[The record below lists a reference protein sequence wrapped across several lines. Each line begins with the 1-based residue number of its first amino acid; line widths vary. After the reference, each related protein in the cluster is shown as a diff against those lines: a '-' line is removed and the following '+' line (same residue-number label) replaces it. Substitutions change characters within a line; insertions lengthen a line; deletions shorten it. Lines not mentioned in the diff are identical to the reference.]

1 MKRGEFMVKVSV
13 IVLANGNE
21 NGLNKCVD
29 SVLKQSYKDF
39 ELIVMCRQQNDEL
52 INKFQDNSQF
62 KIYVD
67 ESKNLSMLR
76 KEAINQAKGEY
87 FTFID
92 PRDFLIDEKTL
103 EKLVILSNEEDSDL
117 IISSYM
123 LLKQGRFLFKN
134 VDTQIISYNRFRAFQ
149 LSENEFRSLNG
160 TLIKRNLFE
169 KINDY
174 NLPVQLLLTSLAE
187 GAQNILYAGLNA
199 YVCVAENNEDR
210 DLELVWGKGSEFHF
224 SNTYSI
230 VEKNRIEQYKP
241 KISSTIEV
249 ALCIDDNVV
258 DYMETLIYSIYK
270 NTSSYVNVNII
281 YKELSD
287 ESLDK
292 LAWIDEKM
300 STINVRPVQISEEL
314 HKSLKKISLGHDKW
328 QLPISSYY
336 RIFLADI
343 LPDVDRIIYLDAD
356 TLLTGDLTELW
367 RTDLEGNFLAA
378 CLDEKAYMKKAV
390 SVLNPRRREYFN
402 SGVLIFDLYLFRK
415 YKIINSFLDFLVDTT
430 DLYALGDQDALNLY
444 FLDAVK
450 LLDSSWNYGVPSYK
464 KYTGVNDVKLLHFY
478 ERTKPLRSP
487 YDDYVSDD
495 KIKEFARLYRKY
507 YHEAAELTEYRN
519 SNSKISIIITAHSAN
534 EDFFKSLGSLSYQL
548 YPNKEIIILDVTED
562 NKLRDKIKPIVN
574 TLSYLVYYNC
584 SGRDVAEVK
593 KFAVSRS
600 TGDHLYFLDSPNYI
614 NTSFVLGELNEIMV
628 KNKADMVTS
637 TMMIYHPGEN
647 NLIGYGTDDKEVDV
661 SSESIEDLQSR
672 YPGNDYNMLTGH
684 IFDKKLFNNLEELNF
699 ADEKQLIAKILAK
712 AEKKMRKNSYYW
724 VEVRN

>member
-1 MKRGEFMVKVSV
+1 MVKVSV

-52 INKFQDNSQF
+52 INKFQDNTQV
-62 KIYVD
+62 KIHID
-67 ESKNLSMLR
+67 GTKNINILR
-76 KEAINQAKGEY
+76 KETIDQAKGEY
-87 FTFID
+87 LIFID
-92 PRDFLIDEKTL
+92 PRDFLIAEKTL
-103 EKLVILSNEEDSDL
+103 EKLVILSNEKDSDL
-117 IISSYM
+117 IINSYM
-123 LLKQGRFLFKN
+123 MLKQGIFLYRN
-134 VDTQIISYNRFRAFQ
+134 VDTEIISYNRFRAFQ
-149 LSENEFRSLNG
+149 LSKNEFRSLDG
-160 TLIKRNLFE
+160 TLIKRDLFE

-174 NLPVQLLLTSLAE
+174 NLPAQLLLTGLAE
-187 GAQNILYAGLNA
+187 GAQNILYTGLNA
-199 YVCVAENNEDR
+199 YVCVEENDEDR
-210 DLELVWGKGSEFHF
+210 NIELVWGKGNEFHF

-241 KISSTIEV
+241 NIPSTIEV

-300 STINVRPVQISEEL
+300 STVNVRPVQISEEL
-314 HKSLKKISLGHDKW
+314 HKSMEKISLGHDKW

-343 LPDVDRIIYLDAD
+343 LPDVSRIIYLDAD

-487 YDDYVSDD
+487 YNYVSDD
-495 KIKEFARLYRKY
+495 RIKEFVRLYRKY

-519 SNSKISIIITAHSAN
+519 SNSKISIIITAHSAD

-647 NLIGYGTDDKEVDV
+647 NFIGYGTDDKEVDV

-699 ADEKQLIAKILAK
+699 ADEKQLMAKILAK

>member
-1 MKRGEFMVKVSV
+1 MVKISV

-21 NGLNKCVD
+21 NGLNKCID
-29 SVLKQSYKDF
+29 SVLKQSYKDY

-52 INKFQDNSQF
+52 INKFQNNSQV
-62 KIYVD
+62 KIHID
-67 ESKNLSMLR
+67 ETKNINILR
-76 KEAINQAKGEY
+76 KEAIEQAKGEY

-92 PRDFLIDEKTL
+92 PRDFLIDESAL
-103 EKLVILSNEEDSDL
+103 EKLINLSSEKKSNL

-123 LLKQGRFLFKN
+123 LLKQGRFLYKN
-134 VDTQIISYNRFRAFQ
+134 VDTEIISYNRFRAFQ
-149 LSENEFRSLNG
+149 LSENEFRSLDG
-160 TLIKRNLFE
+160 ALIKRNLFE

-174 NLPVQLLLTSLAE
+174 NSPSQLLLTSLAE

-199 YVCVAENNEDR
+199 YVYVEENNEDR
-210 DLELVWGKGSEFHF
+210 NEELIWGKGNEFHF

-241 KISSTIEV
+241 NIPSAIEV
-249 ALCIDDNVV
+249 ALCIDDNVM

-281 YKELSD
+281 YKKLSD

-292 LAWIDEKM
+292 LAWIDGKM
-300 STINVRPVQISEEL
+300 STVNVRPVQISEEL
-314 HKSLKKISLGHDKW
+314 HKSMEKISLGHDMW
-328 QLPISSYY
+328 NLPISSYY

-378 CLDEKAYMKKAV
+378 CLDERAYMKKV
-390 SVLNPRRREYFN
+390 FSVLNPRRREYFN
-402 SGVLIFDLYLFRK
+402 SGVLVFDLCLFRK
-415 YKIINSFLDFLVDTT
+415 YKTINDFLDFLVDTA
-430 DLYALGDQDALNLY
+430 DLYELGDQDALNLY

-464 KYTGVNDVKLLHFY
+464 EYGQINNINLLHFY
-478 ERTKPLRSP
+478 GKAKPLRSF
-487 YDDYVSDD
+487 YDYVSDD
-495 KIKEFARLYRKY
+495 KIREFVRLYRKY
-507 YHEAAELTEYRN
+507 YHEAAELTEYKN
-519 SNSKISIIITAHSAN
+519 SNSKISIIITAHSADD
-534 EDFFKSLGSLSYQL
+534 DFFKSLERLSYQM
-548 YPNKEIIILDVTED
+548 YPNKEIIILDATED

-574 TLSYLVYYNC
+574 NLQYIEYYNC
-584 SGRDVAEVK
+584 NGRDVAEVK

-614 NTSFVLGELNEIMV
+614 DKNFILGELNEIMV
-628 KNKADMVTS
+628 KNEADMVTT
-637 TMMIYHPGEN
+637 TMMIYHPSEN
-647 NLIGYGTDDKEVDV
+647 SLTGYGTDDKEIDV

-672 YPGNDYNMLTGH
+672 YLGNDYNMLTGH
-684 IFDKKLFNNLEELNF
+684 LFDKKLFNNLEELNF
-699 ADEKQLIAKILAK
+699 ADEKKLMAEILYRAKKRI
-712 AEKKMRKNSYYW
+712 RKNSYDW
-724 VEVRN
+724 VKVIS

>member
-1 MKRGEFMVKVSV
+1 MKRGKNMVKISV

-21 NGLNKCVD
+21 NGLNKCID
-29 SVLKQSYKDF
+29 SVLKQSYKDY

-52 INKFQDNSQF
+52 INKFQNNSQV
-62 KIYVD
+62 KIHID
-67 ESKNLSMLR
+67 ETKNINILR
-76 KEAINQAKGEY
+76 KEAIEQAKGEY

-92 PRDFLIDEKTL
+92 PRDFLIDESAL
-103 EKLVILSNEEDSDL
+103 EKLINLSSEKKSNL

-123 LLKQGRFLFKN
+123 LLKQGRFLYKN
-134 VDTQIISYNRFRAFQ
+134 VDTEIISYNRFRAFQ
-149 LSENEFRSLNG
+149 LSENEFRSLDG
-160 TLIKRNLFE
+160 ALIKRNLFE

-174 NLPVQLLLTSLAE
+174 NSPSQLLLTSLAE

-199 YVCVAENNEDR
+199 YVYVEENNEDR
-210 DLELVWGKGSEFHF
+210 NEELIWGKGNEFHF

-241 KISSTIEV
+241 NIPSAIEV
-249 ALCIDDNVV
+249 ALCIDDNVM

-281 YKELSD
+281 YKKLSD

-292 LAWIDEKM
+292 LAWIDGKM
-300 STINVRPVQISEEL
+300 STVNVRPVQISEEL
-314 HKSLKKISLGHDKW
+314 HKSMEKISLGHDMW
-328 QLPISSYY
+328 NLPISSYY

-378 CLDEKAYMKKAV
+378 CLDERAYMKKV
-390 SVLNPRRREYFN
+390 FSVLNPRRREYFN
-402 SGVLIFDLYLFRK
+402 SGVLVFDLCLFRK
-415 YKIINSFLDFLVDTT
+415 YKTINDFLDFLVDTA
-430 DLYALGDQDALNLY
+430 DLYELGDQDALNLY

-464 KYTGVNDVKLLHFY
+464 EYGQINNINLLHFY
-478 ERTKPLRSP
+478 GKAKPLRSF
-487 YDDYVSDD
+487 YDYVSDD
-495 KIKEFARLYRKY
+495 KIREFVRLYRKY
-507 YHEAAELTEYRN
+507 YHEAAELTEYKN
-519 SNSKISIIITAHSAN
+519 SNSKISIIITAHSADD
-534 EDFFKSLGSLSYQL
+534 DFFKSLERLSYQM
-548 YPNKEIIILDVTED
+548 YPNKEIIILDATED

-574 TLSYLVYYNC
+574 NLQYIEYYNC
-584 SGRDVAEVK
+584 NGRDVAEVK

-614 NTSFVLGELNEIMV
+614 DKNFILGELNEIMV
-628 KNKADMVTS
+628 KNEADMVTT
-637 TMMIYHPGEN
+637 TMMIYHPSEN
-647 NLIGYGTDDKEVDV
+647 SLTGYGTDDKEIDV

-672 YPGNDYNMLTGH
+672 YLGNDYNMLTGH
-684 IFDKKLFNNLEELNF
+684 LFDKKLFNNLEELNF
-699 ADEKQLIAKILAK
+699 ADEKKLMAEILYRAKKRI
-712 AEKKMRKNSYYW
+712 RKNSYDW
-724 VEVRN
+724 VKVIS

>member
-1 MKRGEFMVKVSV
+1 MKRGKNMVKISV

-29 SVLKQSYKDF
+29 SVLKQSYKDY

-52 INKFQDNSQF
+52 INKFQNNSQV
-62 KIYVD
+62 KIHID
-67 ESKNLSMLR
+67 ETKNINILR
-76 KEAINQAKGEY
+76 KEAIEQAKGEY

-92 PRDFLIDEKTL
+92 PRDFLIDESAL
-103 EKLVILSNEEDSDL
+103 EKLINLSSEKKSNL

-123 LLKQGRFLFKN
+123 LLKQGRFLYKN
-134 VDTQIISYNRFRAFQ
+134 VDTEIISYNRFRAFQ
-149 LSENEFRSLNG
+149 LSENEFRSLDG
-160 TLIKRNLFE
+160 ALIKRNLFE

-174 NLPVQLLLTSLAE
+174 NSPSQLLLTSLAE

-199 YVCVAENNEDR
+199 YVYVEENNEDR
-210 DLELVWGKGSEFHF
+210 NEELIWGKGNEFHF

-241 KISSTIEV
+241 NIPSAIEV
-249 ALCIDDNVV
+249 ALCIDDNVM

-281 YKELSD
+281 YKKLSD

-292 LAWIDEKM
+292 LAWIDGKM
-300 STINVRPVQISEEL
+300 STVNVRPVQISEEL
-314 HKSLKKISLGHDKW
+314 HKSMEKISLGHDMW
-328 QLPISSYY
+328 NLPISSYY

-378 CLDEKAYMKKAV
+378 CLDERAYMKKV
-390 SVLNPRRREYFN
+390 FSVLNPRRREYFN
-402 SGVLIFDLYLFRK
+402 SGVLVFDLCLFRK
-415 YKIINSFLDFLVDTT
+415 YKTINDFLDFLVDTA
-430 DLYALGDQDALNLY
+430 DLYELGDQDALNLY

-464 KYTGVNDVKLLHFY
+464 EYGQINNINLLHFY
-478 ERTKPLRSP
+478 GKAKPLRSF
-487 YDDYVSDD
+487 YDYVSDD
-495 KIKEFARLYRKY
+495 KIREFVRLYRKY
-507 YHEAAELTEYRN
+507 YHEAAELTEYKN
-519 SNSKISIIITAHSAN
+519 SNSKISIIITAHSADD
-534 EDFFKSLGSLSYQL
+534 DFFKSLERLSYQM
-548 YPNKEIIILDVTED
+548 YPNKEIIILDATED

-574 TLSYLVYYNC
+574 NLQYIEYYNC
-584 SGRDVAEVK
+584 NGRDVAEVK

-614 NTSFVLGELNEIMV
+614 DKNFILGELNEIMV
-628 KNKADMVTS
+628 KNEADMVTT
-637 TMMIYHPGEN
+637 TMMIYHPSEN
-647 NLIGYGTDDKEVDV
+647 SLTGYGTDDKEIDV

-672 YPGNDYNMLTGH
+672 YLGNDYNMLTGH
-684 IFDKKLFNNLEELNF
+684 LFDKKLFNNLEELNF
-699 ADEKQLIAKILAK
+699 ADEKKLMAEILYRAKKRI
-712 AEKKMRKNSYYW
+712 RKNSYDW
-724 VEVRN
+724 VKVIS

>member
-1 MKRGEFMVKVSV
+1 MKRGKNMVKISV

-29 SVLKQSYKDF
+29 SVLKQSYKDY

-52 INKFQDNSQF
+52 INKFQNNSQV
-62 KIYVD
+62 KIHID
-67 ESKNLSMLR
+67 ETKNINILR
-76 KEAINQAKGEY
+76 KEAIEQAKGEY

-92 PRDFLIDEKTL
+92 PRDFLIDESAL
-103 EKLVILSNEEDSDL
+103 EKLINLSSEKKSNL

-123 LLKQGRFLFKN
+123 LLKQGRFLYKN
-134 VDTQIISYNRFRAFQ
+134 VDTEIISYNRFRAFQ
-149 LSENEFRSLNG
+149 LSENEFRNLDG
-160 TLIKRNLFE
+160 ALIKRNLFE

-174 NLPVQLLLTSLAE
+174 NSPSQLLLTSLAE

-199 YVCVAENNEDR
+199 YVYVEENNEDR
-210 DLELVWGKGSEFHF
+210 NEELIWGKGNEFHF

-241 KISSTIEV
+241 NIPSAIEV
-249 ALCIDDNVV
+249 ALCIDDNVM

-281 YKELSD
+281 YKKLSD

-292 LAWIDEKM
+292 LAWIDGKM
-300 STINVRPVQISEEL
+300 STVNVRPVQISEEL
-314 HKSLKKISLGHDKW
+314 HKSMEKISLGHDMW
-328 QLPISSYY
+328 NLPISSYY

-367 RTDLEGNFLAA
+367 RTDLEENFLAA
-378 CLDEKAYMKKAV
+378 CLDERAYMKKV
-390 SVLNPRRREYFN
+390 FSVLNPRRREYFN
-402 SGVLIFDLYLFRK
+402 SGVLVFDLCLFRK
-415 YKIINSFLDFLVDTT
+415 YKTINDFLDFLVDTA
-430 DLYALGDQDALNLY
+430 DLYELGDQDALNLY

-464 KYTGVNDVKLLHFY
+464 EYGQINNINLLHFY
-478 ERTKPLRSP
+478 GKAKPLRSF
-487 YDDYVSDD
+487 YDYVSDD
-495 KIKEFARLYRKY
+495 KIREFVRLYRKY
-507 YHEAAELTEYRN
+507 YHEAAELTEYKN
-519 SNSKISIIITAHSAN
+519 SNSKISIIITAHSADD
-534 EDFFKSLGSLSYQL
+534 DFFKSLERLSYQM
-548 YPNKEIIILDVTED
+548 YPNKEIIILDATED

-574 TLSYLVYYNC
+574 NLQYIEYYNC
-584 SGRDVAEVK
+584 NGRDVAEVK

-614 NTSFVLGELNEIMV
+614 DKNFILGELNEIMV
-628 KNKADMVTS
+628 KNEADMVTT
-637 TMMIYHPGEN
+637 TMMIYHPSEN
-647 NLIGYGTDDKEVDV
+647 SLTGYGTDDKEIDV

-672 YPGNDYNMLTGH
+672 YLGNDYNMLTGH
-684 IFDKKLFNNLEELNF
+684 LFDKKLFNNLEELNF
-699 ADEKQLIAKILAK
+699 ADEKQLMAKILAR
-712 AEKKMRKNSYYW
+712 AGKKMRKNSYYW

>member
-1 MKRGEFMVKVSV
+1 MVKVSV

-29 SVLKQSYKDF
+29 SVLKQSYKDY

-52 INKFQDNSQF
+52 INKFQNNSQV
-62 KIYVD
+62 KIHID
-67 ESKNLSMLR
+67 ETKNINILR
-76 KEAINQAKGEY
+76 KEAIEQAKGEY

-92 PRDFLIDEKTL
+92 PRDFLIDESAL
-103 EKLVILSNEEDSDL
+103 EKLINLSSEKKSNL

-123 LLKQGRFLFKN
+123 LLKQGRFLYKN
-134 VDTQIISYNRFRAFQ
+134 VDTEIISYNRFRAFQ
-149 LSENEFRSLNG
+149 LSENEFRSLDG
-160 TLIKRNLFE
+160 ALIKRNLFE

-174 NLPVQLLLTSLAE
+174 NSPSQLLLTSLAE

-199 YVCVAENNEDR
+199 YVYVEENNEDR
-210 DLELVWGKGSEFHF
+210 NEELIWGKGNEFHF

-241 KISSTIEV
+241 NIPSAIEV
-249 ALCIDDNVV
+249 ALCIDDNVM

-281 YKELSD
+281 YKKLSD

-292 LAWIDEKM
+292 LAWIDGKM
-300 STINVRPVQISEEL
+300 STVNVRPVQISEEL
-314 HKSLKKISLGHDKW
+314 HKSMEKISLGHDMW
-328 QLPISSYY
+328 NLPISSYY

-378 CLDEKAYMKKAV
+378 CLDERAYMKKV
-390 SVLNPRRREYFN
+390 FSVLNPRRREYFN
-402 SGVLIFDLYLFRK
+402 SGVLVFDLCLFRK
-415 YKIINSFLDFLVDTT
+415 YKTINDFLDFLVDTA
-430 DLYALGDQDALNLY
+430 DLYELGDQDALNLY

-464 KYTGVNDVKLLHFY
+464 EYGQINNINMLHFY
-478 ERTKPLRSP
+478 GKAKPLRSF
-487 YDDYVSDD
+487 YDYVSDD
-495 KIKEFARLYRKY
+495 KIREFVRLYRKY
-507 YHEAAELTEYRN
+507 YHEAAELTEYKN
-519 SNSKISIIITAHSAN
+519 SNSKISIIITAHSADD
-534 EDFFKSLGSLSYQL
+534 DFFKSLERLSYQM
-548 YPNKEIIILDVTED
+548 YPNKEIIILDATED

-574 TLSYLVYYNC
+574 NLQYIEYYNC
-584 SGRDVAEVK
+584 NGRDVAEVK

-614 NTSFVLGELNEIMV
+614 DKNFILGELNEIMV
-628 KNKADMVTS
+628 KNEADMVTT
-637 TMMIYHPGEN
+637 TMMIYHPSEN
-647 NLIGYGTDDKEVDV
+647 SLTGYGTDDKEIDV

-672 YPGNDYNMLTGH
+672 YLGNDYNMLTGH
-684 IFDKKLFNNLEELNF
+684 LFDKKLFNNLEELNF
-699 ADEKQLIAKILAK
+699 ADEKKLMAEILYRAKKRI
-712 AEKKMRKNSYYW
+712 RKNSYDW
-724 VEVRN
+724 VKVIS

>member
-1 MKRGEFMVKVSV
+1 MVKISV

-21 NGLNKCVD
+21 NGLNKCID
-29 SVLKQSYKDF
+29 SVLKQSYKDY

-52 INKFQDNSQF
+52 INKFQNNSQV
-62 KIYVD
+62 KIHID
-67 ESKNLSMLR
+67 ETKNINILR
-76 KEAINQAKGEY
+76 KKAIEQAKGEY

-92 PRDFLIDEKTL
+92 PRDFLIDESAL
-103 EKLVILSNEEDSDL
+103 EKLINLSSEKKSNL

-123 LLKQGRFLFKN
+123 LLKQGRFLYKN
-134 VDTQIISYNRFRAFQ
+134 VDTEIISYNRFRAFQ
-149 LSENEFRSLNG
+149 LSENEFRSLDG
-160 TLIKRNLFE
+160 ALIKRNLFE

-174 NLPVQLLLTSLAE
+174 NSPSQLLLTSLAE

-199 YVCVAENNEDR
+199 YVYVEENNEDR
-210 DLELVWGKGSEFHF
+210 NEELIWGKGNEFHF

-241 KISSTIEV
+241 NIPSAIEV
-249 ALCIDDNVV
+249 ALCIDDNVM

-281 YKELSD
+281 YKKLSD

-292 LAWIDEKM
+292 LAWIDGKM
-300 STINVRPVQISEEL
+300 STVNVRPVQISEEL
-314 HKSLKKISLGHDKW
+314 HKSMEKISLGHDMW
-328 QLPISSYY
+328 NLPISSYY

-378 CLDEKAYMKKAV
+378 CLDERAYMKKV
-390 SVLNPRRREYFN
+390 FSVLNPRRREYFN
-402 SGVLIFDLYLFRK
+402 SGVLVFDLCLFRK
-415 YKIINSFLDFLVDTT
+415 YKTINDFLDFLVDTA
-430 DLYALGDQDALNLY
+430 DLYELGDQDALNLY

-464 KYTGVNDVKLLHFY
+464 EYGQINNINLLHFY
-478 ERTKPLRSP
+478 GKAKPLRSF
-487 YDDYVSDD
+487 YDYVSDD
-495 KIKEFARLYRKY
+495 KIREFVRLYRKY
-507 YHEAAELTEYRN
+507 YHEAAELTEYKN
-519 SNSKISIIITAHSAN
+519 SNSKISIIITAHSADD
-534 EDFFKSLGSLSYQL
+534 DFFKSLERLSYQM
-548 YPNKEIIILDVTED
+548 YPNKEIIILDATED

-574 TLSYLVYYNC
+574 NLQYIEYYNC
-584 SGRDVAEVK
+584 NGRDVAEVK

-614 NTSFVLGELNEIMV
+614 DKNFILGELNEIMV
-628 KNKADMVTS
+628 KNEADMVTT
-637 TMMIYHPGEN
+637 TMMIYHPSEN
-647 NLIGYGTDDKEVDV
+647 SLTGYGTDDKEIDV

-672 YPGNDYNMLTGH
+672 YLGNDYNMLTGH
-684 IFDKKLFNNLEELNF
+684 LFDKKLFNNLEELNF
-699 ADEKQLIAKILAK
+699 ADEKKLMAEILYRAKKRI
-712 AEKKMRKNSYYW
+712 RKNSYDW
-724 VEVRN
+724 VKVIS

>member
-1 MKRGEFMVKVSV
+1 MVKVSV

-76 KEAINQAKGEY
+76 KEVINQAKGEY

-300 STINVRPVQISEEL
+300 STVNVRPVQISEEL

-495 KIKEFARLYRKY
+495 KIKKFARLYRKY

-699 ADEKQLIAKILAK
+699 ADEKQLMAKILAK

>member
-1 MKRGEFMVKVSV
+1 MVKVSV

-29 SVLKQSYKDF
+29 SVLKQSYKDY

-52 INKFQDNSQF
+52 INKFQNNSQV
-62 KIYVD
+62 KIHID
-67 ESKNLSMLR
+67 ETKNINILR
-76 KEAINQAKGEY
+76 KKAIEQAKGEY

-92 PRDFLIDEKTL
+92 PRDFLIDESAL
-103 EKLVILSNEEDSDL
+103 EKLINLSSEKKSNL

-123 LLKQGRFLFKN
+123 LLKQGIFLYRN
-134 VDTQIISYNRFRAFQ
+134 VDTEIISYNRFRAFQ
-149 LSENEFRSLNG
+149 LSKNEFRSLDG
-160 TLIKRNLFE
+160 TLIKRDLFE

-174 NLPVQLLLTSLAE
+174 NLPAQLLLTGLAE
-187 GAQNILYAGLNA
+187 GAQNILYTGLNA
-199 YVCVAENNEDR
+199 YVCVEENDEDR
-210 DLELVWGKGSEFHF
+210 NIELVWGKGNEFHF

-241 KISSTIEV
+241 NIPSTIEV
-249 ALCIDDNVV
+249 ALCIDDNVM

-281 YKELSD
+281 YKKLSD

-292 LAWIDEKM
+292 LAWIDGKM
-300 STINVRPVQISEEL
+300 STVNVRPVQISEEL
-314 HKSLKKISLGHDKW
+314 HKSMEKISLGHDRGN
-328 QLPISSYY
+328 LPISSYY

-367 RTDLEGNFLAA
+367 RIDLEGNFLAA
-378 CLDEKAYMKKAV
+378 CLDERAYMKKV
-390 SVLNPRRREYFN
+390 FSVLNPRRREYFN
-402 SGVLIFDLYLFRK
+402 SGVLVFDLCLFRK
-415 YKIINSFLDFLVDTT
+415 YKTINDFLDFLVDTA
-430 DLYALGDQDALNLY
+430 DLYELGDQDALNLY

-450 LLDSSWNYGVPSYK
+450 LLNSNWNYGVPSYK
-464 KYTGVNDVKLLHFY
+464 EYDQTGYINLLHFY
-478 ERTKPLRSP
+478 GKAKPLRSF
-487 YDDYVSDD
+487 YGYVDDR
-495 KIKEFARLYRKY
+495 IKEFARLYRKY

-519 SNSKISIIITAHSAN
+519 SNTKISIIITAHSAD
-534 EDFFKSLGSLSYQL
+534 EDFFKSLESLSYQM
-548 YPNKEIIILDVTED
+548 YSNKEIIVLDATED
-562 NKLRDKIKPIVN
+562 NKLRDKIKSIVN
-574 TLSYLVYYNC
+574 NLPYIVYYNC
-584 SGRDVAEVK
+584 NGRDVAGVK
-593 KFAVSRS
+593 KFAVNRS

-614 NTSFVLGELNEIMV
+614 DKNFILGELNEIMV
-628 KNKADMVTS
+628 KNEADMVTS
-637 TMMIYHPGEN
+637 TMMIYYPSEN
-647 NLIGYGTDDKEVDV
+647 SLTGYGTDDKEIDV

-684 IFDKKLFNNLEELNF
+684 LFDKKLFNDLEELNF
-699 ADEKQLIAKILAK
+699 ADEKQLMTKILAK

>member
-52 INKFQDNSQF
+52 INRFQDNTQV
-62 KIYVD
+62 KIHVD
-67 ESKNLSMLR
+67 GTKNINMLR
-76 KEAINQAKGEY
+76 KETIDQARGEY
-87 FTFID
+87 LIFID
-92 PRDFLIDEKTL
+92 PRDFLMDEKAL
-103 EKLVILSNEEDSDL
+103 EKLVILSNEKDSEL
-117 IISSYM
+117 IISSHM
-123 LLKQGRFLFKN
+123 LLKQGRFLYKN
-134 VDTQIISYNRFRAFQ
+134 VDTEIISYNRFRAFQ
-149 LSENEFRSLNG
+149 LGENEFRSLNG
-160 TLIKRNLFE
+160 TLIKRDLFE

-174 NLPVQLLLTSLAE
+174 NLPVQLLLTGLAE
-187 GAQNILYAGLNA
+187 GAQNILYTGLNA
-199 YVCVAENNEDR
+199 YVCVEENDEDR
-210 DLELVWGKGSEFHF
+210 NIKLVWGKGNEFHF

-230 VEKNRIEQYKP
+230 VEKNRIEQYEP
-241 KISSTIEV
+241 EIPSTIEV
-249 ALCIDDNVV
+249 ALCIDDNVM

-300 STINVRPVQISEEL
+300 STVNVRPVQISEEL
-314 HKSLKKISLGHDKW
+314 HKSMEKISLGHDIGN
-328 QLPISSYY
+328 LPISSYY

-367 RTDLEGNFLAA
+367 RTDLEGNFLVA
-378 CLDEKAYMKKAV
+378 CLDERAYMKKV
-390 SVLNPRRREYFN
+390 FSVLNPRRREYFN
-402 SGVLIFDLYLFRK
+402 SGVLVFDLYLFRK
-415 YKIINSFLDFLVDTT
+415 YKIINNLLGFLIDTA
-430 DLYALGDQDALNLY
+430 DLYELGDQDALNLY

-464 KYTGVNDVKLLHFY
+464 KYTGVVDVKLLHFY

-487 YDDYVSDD
+487 YNYVSDD
-495 KIKEFARLYRKY
+495 RIKEFVRLYRKY

-519 SNSKISIIITAHSAN
+519 SNSKISIIITAHSAD
-534 EDFFKSLGSLSYQL
+534 EDFFKSLGSLSYQM
-548 YPNKEIIILDVTED
+548 YPNKEIIVLDATED
-562 NKLRDKIKPIVN
+562 NKLKDKIKSIVN
-574 TLSYLVYYNC
+574 NLPYIVYYDCN
-584 SGRDVAEVK
+584 GRDVAEVK

-614 NTSFVLGELNEIMV
+614 NGNFILGELNEIMI

-637 TMMIYHPGEN
+637 TMMIFYPSEN
-647 NLIGYGTDDKEVDV
+647 NLTGYGTDDKEIDI
-661 SSESIEDLQSR
+661 SSESIENLQTR

-684 IFDKKLFNNLEELNF
+684 LFDKKLFNDLEELNF
-699 ADEKQLIAKILAK
+699 TDEKQLMAKILAK

>member
-1 MKRGEFMVKVSV
+1 MVKISV

-29 SVLKQSYKDF
+29 SVLKQSYKDY

-52 INKFQDNSQF
+52 INKFQNNSQV
-62 KIYVD
+62 KIHID
-67 ESKNLSMLR
+67 ETKNINILR
-76 KEAINQAKGEY
+76 KEAIEQAKGEY

-92 PRDFLIDEKTL
+92 PRDFLIDESAL
-103 EKLVILSNEEDSDL
+103 EKLINLSSEKKSNL

-123 LLKQGRFLFKN
+123 LLKQGRFLYKN
-134 VDTQIISYNRFRAFQ
+134 VDTEIISYNRFRAFQ
-149 LSENEFRSLNG
+149 LSENEFRSLDG
-160 TLIKRNLFE
+160 ALIKRNLFE

-174 NLPVQLLLTSLAE
+174 NSPSQLLLTSLAE

-199 YVCVAENNEDR
+199 YVYVEENNEDR
-210 DLELVWGKGSEFHF
+210 NEELIWGKGNEFHF

-241 KISSTIEV
+241 NIPSAIEV
-249 ALCIDDNVV
+249 ALCIDDNVM

-281 YKELSD
+281 YKKLSD

-292 LAWIDEKM
+292 LAWIDGKM
-300 STINVRPVQISEEL
+300 STVNVRPVQISEEL
-314 HKSLKKISLGHDKW
+314 HKSMEKISLGHDMW
-328 QLPISSYY
+328 NLPISSYY

-378 CLDEKAYMKKAV
+378 CLDERAYMKKV
-390 SVLNPRRREYFN
+390 FSVLNPRRREYFN
-402 SGVLIFDLYLFRK
+402 SGVLVFDLCLFRK
-415 YKIINSFLDFLVDTT
+415 YKTINDFLDFLVDTA
-430 DLYALGDQDALNLY
+430 DLYELGDQDALNLY

-464 KYTGVNDVKLLHFY
+464 EYGQINNINLLHFY
-478 ERTKPLRSP
+478 GKAKPLRSF
-487 YDDYVSDD
+487 YDYVSDD
-495 KIKEFARLYRKY
+495 KIREFVRLYRKY
-507 YHEAAELTEYRN
+507 YHEAAELTEYKN
-519 SNSKISIIITAHSAN
+519 SNSKISIIITAHSADD
-534 EDFFKSLGSLSYQL
+534 DFFKSLERLSYQM
-548 YPNKEIIILDVTED
+548 YPNKEIIILDATED

-574 TLSYLVYYNC
+574 NLQYIEYYNC
-584 SGRDVAEVK
+584 NGRDVAEVK

-614 NTSFVLGELNEIMV
+614 DKNFILGELNEIMV
-628 KNKADMVTS
+628 KNEADMVTT
-637 TMMIYHPGEN
+637 TMMIYHPSEN
-647 NLIGYGTDDKEVDV
+647 SLTGYGTDDKEIDV

-672 YPGNDYNMLTGH
+672 YLGNDYNMLTGH
-684 IFDKKLFNNLEELNF
+684 LFDKKLFNNLEELNF
-699 ADEKQLIAKILAK
+699 ADEKKLMAEILYRAKKRI
-712 AEKKMRKNSYYW
+712 RKNSYDW
-724 VEVRN
+724 VKVIS

>member
-1 MKRGEFMVKVSV
+1 MERGKNMVKISV

-29 SVLKQSYKDF
+29 SVLKQSYKDY

-52 INKFQDNSQF
+52 INKFQNNSQV
-62 KIYVD
+62 KIHID
-67 ESKNLSMLR
+67 ETKNINILR
-76 KEAINQAKGEY
+76 KEAIEQAKGEY

-92 PRDFLIDEKTL
+92 PRDFLIDESAL
-103 EKLVILSNEEDSDL
+103 EKLINLSSEKKSNL

-123 LLKQGRFLFKN
+123 LLKQGRFLYKN
-134 VDTQIISYNRFRAFQ
+134 VDTEIISYNRFRAFQ
-149 LSENEFRSLNG
+149 LSENEFRSLDG
-160 TLIKRNLFE
+160 ALIKRNLFE

-174 NLPVQLLLTSLAE
+174 NSPSQLLLTSLAE

-199 YVCVAENNEDR
+199 YVYVEENNEDR
-210 DLELVWGKGSEFHF
+210 NEELIWGKGNEFHF

-241 KISSTIEV
+241 NIPSAIEV
-249 ALCIDDNVV
+249 ALCIDDNVM

-281 YKELSD
+281 YKKLSD

-292 LAWIDEKM
+292 LAWIDGKM
-300 STINVRPVQISEEL
+300 STVNVRPVQISEEL
-314 HKSLKKISLGHDKW
+314 HKSMEKISLGHDMW
-328 QLPISSYY
+328 NLPISSYY

-378 CLDEKAYMKKAV
+378 CLDERAYMKKV
-390 SVLNPRRREYFN
+390 FSVLNPRRREYFN
-402 SGVLIFDLYLFRK
+402 SGVLVFDLCLFRK
-415 YKIINSFLDFLVDTT
+415 YKTINDFLDFLVDTA
-430 DLYALGDQDALNLY
+430 DLYELGDQDALNLY

-464 KYTGVNDVKLLHFY
+464 EYGQINNINLLHFY
-478 ERTKPLRSP
+478 GKAKPLRSF
-487 YDDYVSDD
+487 YDYVSDD
-495 KIKEFARLYRKY
+495 KIREFVRLYRKY
-507 YHEAAELTEYRN
+507 YHEAAELTEYKN
-519 SNSKISIIITAHSAN
+519 SNSKISIIITAHSADD
-534 EDFFKSLGSLSYQL
+534 DFFKSLERLSYQM
-548 YPNKEIIILDVTED
+548 YPNKEIIILDATED

-574 TLSYLVYYNC
+574 NLQYIEYYNC
-584 SGRDVAEVK
+584 NGRDVAEVK

-614 NTSFVLGELNEIMV
+614 DKNFILGELNEIMV
-628 KNKADMVTS
+628 KNEADMVTT
-637 TMMIYHPGEN
+637 TMMIYHPSEN
-647 NLIGYGTDDKEVDV
+647 SLTGYGTDDKEIDV

-672 YPGNDYNMLTGH
+672 YLGNDYNMLTGH
-684 IFDKKLFNNLEELNF
+684 LFDKKLFNNLEELNF
-699 ADEKQLIAKILAK
+699 ADEKKLMAEILYRAKKRI
-712 AEKKMRKNSYYW
+712 RKNSYDW
-724 VEVRN
+724 VKVIS

>member
-1 MKRGEFMVKVSV
+1 MKRGKFMVKVSV

-29 SVLKQSYKDF
+29 SVLKQSYKDY

-52 INKFQDNSQF
+52 INKFQNNSQV
-62 KIYVD
+62 KIHID
-67 ESKNLSMLR
+67 ETKNINILR
-76 KEAINQAKGEY
+76 KEAIEQAKGEY

-92 PRDFLIDEKTL
+92 PRDFLIDESAL
-103 EKLVILSNEEDSDL
+103 EKLINLSSEKKSNL

-123 LLKQGRFLFKN
+123 LLKQGRFLYKN
-134 VDTQIISYNRFRAFQ
+134 VDTEIISYNRFRAFQ
-149 LSENEFRSLNG
+149 LSENEFRSLDG
-160 TLIKRNLFE
+160 ALIKRNLFE

-174 NLPVQLLLTSLAE
+174 NSPSQLLLTSLAE

-199 YVCVAENNEDR
+199 YVYVEENNEDR
-210 DLELVWGKGSEFHF
+210 NEELIWGKGNEFHF

-241 KISSTIEV
+241 NIPSAIEV
-249 ALCIDDNVV
+249 ALCIDDNVM

-281 YKELSD
+281 YKKLSD

-292 LAWIDEKM
+292 LAWIDGKM
-300 STINVRPVQISEEL
+300 STVNVRPVQISEEL
-314 HKSLKKISLGHDKW
+314 HKSMEKISLGHDMW
-328 QLPISSYY
+328 NLPISSYY

-378 CLDEKAYMKKAV
+378 CLDERAYMKKV
-390 SVLNPRRREYFN
+390 FSVLNPRRREYFN
-402 SGVLIFDLYLFRK
+402 SGVLVFDLCLFRK
-415 YKIINSFLDFLVDTT
+415 YKTINDFLDFLVDTA
-430 DLYALGDQDALNLY
+430 DLYELGDQDALNLY

-464 KYTGVNDVKLLHFY
+464 EYGQINNINLLHFY
-478 ERTKPLRSP
+478 GKAKPLRSF
-487 YDDYVSDD
+487 YDYVSDD
-495 KIKEFARLYRKY
+495 KIREFVRLYRKY
-507 YHEAAELTEYRN
+507 YHEAAELTEYKN
-519 SNSKISIIITAHSAN
+519 SNSKISIIITAHSADD
-534 EDFFKSLGSLSYQL
+534 DFFKSLERLSYQM
-548 YPNKEIIILDVTED
+548 YPNKEIIILDATED

-574 TLSYLVYYNC
+574 NLQYIEYYNC
-584 SGRDVAEVK
+584 NGRDVAEVK

-614 NTSFVLGELNEIMV
+614 DKNFILGELNEIMV
-628 KNKADMVTS
+628 KNEADMVTT
-637 TMMIYHPGEN
+637 TMMIYHPSEN
-647 NLIGYGTDDKEVDV
+647 SLTGYGTDDKEIDV

-672 YPGNDYNMLTGH
+672 YLGNDYNMLTGH
-684 IFDKKLFNNLEELNF
+684 LFDKKLFNNLEELNF
-699 ADEKQLIAKILAK
+699 ADEKKLMAEILYRAKKRI
-712 AEKKMRKNSYYW
+712 RKNSYDW
-724 VEVRN
+724 VKVIS

>member
-1 MKRGEFMVKVSV
+1 MKRGKNMVKISV

-29 SVLKQSYKDF
+29 SVLKQSYKDY

-52 INKFQDNSQF
+52 INKFQNNSQV
-62 KIYVD
+62 KIHID
-67 ESKNLSMLR
+67 ETKNINILR
-76 KEAINQAKGEY
+76 KEAIEQAKGEY

-92 PRDFLIDEKTL
+92 PRDFLIDESAL
-103 EKLVILSNEEDSDL
+103 EKLINLSSEKESNL

-123 LLKQGRFLFKN
+123 LLKQGRFLYKN
-134 VDTQIISYNRFRAFQ
+134 VDTEIISYNRFRAFQ
-149 LSENEFRSLNG
+149 LSENEFRSLDG
-160 TLIKRNLFE
+160 ALIKRNLFE

-174 NLPVQLLLTSLAE
+174 NSPSQLLLTSLAE

-199 YVCVAENNEDR
+199 YVYVEENNEDR
-210 DLELVWGKGSEFHF
+210 NEELIWGKGNEFHF

-241 KISSTIEV
+241 NIPSAIEV
-249 ALCIDDNVV
+249 ALCIDDNVM

-281 YKELSD
+281 YKKLSD

-292 LAWIDEKM
+292 LAWIDGKM
-300 STINVRPVQISEEL
+300 STVNVRPVQISEEL
-314 HKSLKKISLGHDKW
+314 HKSMEKISLGHDMW
-328 QLPISSYY
+328 NLPISSYY

-378 CLDEKAYMKKAV
+378 CLDERAYMKKV
-390 SVLNPRRREYFN
+390 FSVLNPRRREYFN
-402 SGVLIFDLYLFRK
+402 SGVLVFDLCLFRK
-415 YKIINSFLDFLVDTT
+415 YKTINDFLDFLIDTA
-430 DLYALGDQDALNLY
+430 DLYELGDQDALNLY

-464 KYTGVNDVKLLHFY
+464 EYGQINNINLLHFY
-478 ERTKPLRSP
+478 GKAKPLRSF
-487 YDDYVSDD
+487 YDYVSDD
-495 KIKEFARLYRKY
+495 KIREFVRLYRKY
-507 YHEAAELTEYRN
+507 YHEAAELTEYKN
-519 SNSKISIIITAHSAN
+519 SNSKISIIITAHSADD
-534 EDFFKSLGSLSYQL
+534 DFFKSLERLSYQM
-548 YPNKEIIILDVTED
+548 YPNKEIIILDATED

-574 TLSYLVYYNC
+574 NLQYIEYYNC
-584 SGRDVAEVK
+584 NGRDVAEVK

-614 NTSFVLGELNEIMV
+614 DKNFILGELNEIMV
-628 KNKADMVTS
+628 KNEADMVTT
-637 TMMIYHPGEN
+637 TMMIYHPSEN
-647 NLIGYGTDDKEVDV
+647 SLTGYGTDDKEIDV

-672 YPGNDYNMLTGH
+672 YLGNDYNMLTGH
-684 IFDKKLFNNLEELNF
+684 LFDKKLFNNLEELNF
-699 ADEKQLIAKILAK
+699 ADEKHLMAKILAR
-712 AEKKMRKNSYYW
+712 AGKKMRKNSYYW

>member
-1 MKRGEFMVKVSV
+1 MVKISV

-29 SVLKQSYKDF
+29 SVLKQSYKDY

-52 INKFQDNSQF
+52 INKFQNNSQV
-62 KIYVD
+62 KIHID
-67 ESKNLSMLR
+67 ETKNINILR
-76 KEAINQAKGEY
+76 KEAIEQAKGEY

-92 PRDFLIDEKTL
+92 PRDFLIDESAL
-103 EKLVILSNEEDSDL
+103 EKLINLSSEKKSNL

-123 LLKQGRFLFKN
+123 LLKQGRFLYKN
-134 VDTQIISYNRFRAFQ
+134 VDTEIISYNRFRAFQ
-149 LSENEFRSLNG
+149 LSENEFRSLDG
-160 TLIKRNLFE
+160 ALIKRNLFE

-174 NLPVQLLLTSLAE
+174 NSPSQLLLTSLAE

-199 YVCVAENNEDR
+199 YVYVEENNEDR
-210 DLELVWGKGSEFHF
+210 NEELIWGKGNEFHF

-241 KISSTIEV
+241 NIPSAIEV
-249 ALCIDDNVV
+249 ALCIDDNVI

-281 YKELSD
+281 YKKLSD

-292 LAWIDEKM
+292 LAWIDGKM
-300 STINVRPVQISEEL
+300 STVNVRPVQISEEL
-314 HKSLKKISLGHDKW
+314 HKSMEKISLGHDIW
-328 QLPISSYY
+328 NLPISSYY

-378 CLDEKAYMKKAV
+378 CLDERAYMKKV
-390 SVLNPRRREYFN
+390 FSVLNPRRREYFN
-402 SGVLIFDLYLFRK
+402 SGVLVFDLCLFRK
-415 YKIINSFLDFLVDTT
+415 YKTINDFLDFLVDTA
-430 DLYALGDQDALNLY
+430 DLYELGDQDALNLY

-464 KYTGVNDVKLLHFY
+464 EYGQINNINLLHFY
-478 ERTKPLRSP
+478 GKAKPLRSF
-487 YDDYVSDD
+487 YDYLSDD
-495 KIKEFARLYRKY
+495 KIREFVRLYRKY
-507 YHEAAELTEYRN
+507 YHEAAELTEYKN
-519 SNSKISIIITAHSAN
+519 SNSKISIIITAHSADD
-534 EDFFKSLGSLSYQL
+534 DFFKSLERLSYQM
-548 YPNKEIIILDVTED
+548 YPNKEIIILDATED

-574 TLSYLVYYNC
+574 NLQYIEYYNC
-584 SGRDVAEVK
+584 NGRDVAEVK

-614 NTSFVLGELNEIMV
+614 DKNFILGELNEIMV
-628 KNKADMVTS
+628 KNEADMVTT
-637 TMMIYHPGEN
+637 TMMIYHPSEN
-647 NLIGYGTDDKEVDV
+647 SLTGYGTDDKEIDV

-672 YPGNDYNMLTGH
+672 YLGNDYNMLTGH
-684 IFDKKLFNNLEELNF
+684 LFDKKLFNNLEELNF
-699 ADEKQLIAKILAK
+699 ADEKKLMAEILYRAKKRI
-712 AEKKMRKNSYYW
+712 RKNSYDW
-724 VEVRN
+724 VKVIS

>member
-1 MKRGEFMVKVSV
+1 MVKVSV

-29 SVLKQSYKDF
+29 SVLKQSYKDY

-52 INKFQDNSQF
+52 INKFQNNSQV
-62 KIYVD
+62 KIHID
-67 ESKNLSMLR
+67 ETKNINILR
-76 KEAINQAKGEY
+76 KEAIEQAKGEY

-92 PRDFLIDEKTL
+92 PRDFLIDESAL
-103 EKLVILSNEEDSDL
+103 EKLINLSSEKKSNL

-123 LLKQGRFLFKN
+123 LLKQGRFLYKN
-134 VDTQIISYNRFRAFQ
+134 VDTEIISYNRFRAFQ
-149 LSENEFRSLNG
+149 LSENEFRSLDG
-160 TLIKRNLFE
+160 ALIKRNLFE

-174 NLPVQLLLTSLAE
+174 NSPSQLLLTSLAE

-199 YVCVAENNEDR
+199 YVYVEENNEDR
-210 DLELVWGKGSEFHF
+210 NEELIWGKGNEFHF

-241 KISSTIEV
+241 NIPSAIEV
-249 ALCIDDNVV
+249 ALCIDDNVM

-281 YKELSD
+281 YKKLSD

-292 LAWIDEKM
+292 LAWIDGKM
-300 STINVRPVQISEEL
+300 STVNVRPVQISEEL
-314 HKSLKKISLGHDKW
+314 HKSMEKISLGHDMW
-328 QLPISSYY
+328 NLPISSYY

-378 CLDEKAYMKKAV
+378 CLDERAYMKKV
-390 SVLNPRRREYFN
+390 FSVLNPRRREYFN
-402 SGVLIFDLYLFRK
+402 SGVLVFDLCLFRK
-415 YKIINSFLDFLVDTT
+415 YKTINDFLDFLVDTA
-430 DLYALGDQDALNLY
+430 DLYELGDQDALNLY

-464 KYTGVNDVKLLHFY
+464 EYGQINNINLLHFY
-478 ERTKPLRSP
+478 GKAKPLRSF
-487 YDDYVSDD
+487 YDYVSDD
-495 KIKEFARLYRKY
+495 KIREFVRLYRKY
-507 YHEAAELTEYRN
+507 YHEAAELTEYKN
-519 SNSKISIIITAHSAN
+519 SNSKISIIITAHSADD
-534 EDFFKSLGSLSYQL
+534 DFFKSLERLSYQM
-548 YPNKEIIILDVTED
+548 YPNKEIIILDATED

-574 TLSYLVYYNC
+574 NLQYIEYYNC
-584 SGRDVAEVK
+584 NGRDVAEVK

-614 NTSFVLGELNEIMV
+614 DKNFILGELNEIMV
-628 KNKADMVTS
+628 KNEADMVTT
-637 TMMIYHPGEN
+637 TMMIYHPSEN
-647 NLIGYGTDDKEVDV
+647 SLTGYGTDDKEIDV
-661 SSESIEDLQSR
+661 SSEYIEDLQSR
-672 YPGNDYNMLTGH
+672 YLGNDYNMLTGH
-684 IFDKKLFNNLEELNF
+684 LFDKKLFNNLEELNF
-699 ADEKQLIAKILAK
+699 ADEKQLMAKILAK

-724 VEVRN
+724 VEVRD

>member
-1 MKRGEFMVKVSV
+1 MVKISV

-29 SVLKQSYKDF
+29 SVLKQSYKDY

-52 INKFQDNSQF
+52 INKFQNNSQV
-62 KIYVD
+62 KIHID
-67 ESKNLSMLR
+67 ETKNINILR
-76 KEAINQAKGEY
+76 KEAIEQAKGEY

-92 PRDFLIDEKTL
+92 PRDFLIDESTL
-103 EKLVILSNEEDSDL
+103 EKLINLSSEKKSNL

-123 LLKQGRFLFKN
+123 LLKQGRFLYKN
-134 VDTQIISYNRFRAFQ
+134 VDTEIISYNRFRAFQ
-149 LSENEFRSLNG
+149 LSENEFRSLDG
-160 TLIKRNLFE
+160 ALIKRNLFE

-174 NLPVQLLLTSLAE
+174 NSPSQLLLTSLAE

-199 YVCVAENNEDR
+199 YVYVEENNEDR
-210 DLELVWGKGSEFHF
+210 NEELIWGKGNEFHF

-241 KISSTIEV
+241 NIPSAIEV
-249 ALCIDDNVV
+249 ALCIDDNVM

-281 YKELSD
+281 YKKLSD

-292 LAWIDEKM
+292 LAWIDGKM
-300 STINVRPVQISEEL
+300 STVNVRPVQISEEL
-314 HKSLKKISLGHDKW
+314 HKSMEKISLGHDMW
-328 QLPISSYY
+328 NLPISSYY

-378 CLDEKAYMKKAV
+378 CLDERAYMKKV
-390 SVLNPRRREYFN
+390 FSVLNPRRREYFN
-402 SGVLIFDLYLFRK
+402 SGVLVFDLCLFRK
-415 YKIINSFLDFLVDTT
+415 YKTINDFLDFLVDTA
-430 DLYALGDQDALNLY
+430 DLYELGDQDALNLY

-464 KYTGVNDVKLLHFY
+464 EYGQINNINLLHFY
-478 ERTKPLRSP
+478 GKAKPLRSF
-487 YDDYVSDD
+487 YDYVSDD
-495 KIKEFARLYRKY
+495 KIREFVRLYRKY
-507 YHEAAELTEYRN
+507 YHEAAELTEYKN
-519 SNSKISIIITAHSAN
+519 SNSKISIIITAHSADD
-534 EDFFKSLGSLSYQL
+534 DFFKSLERLSYQM
-548 YPNKEIIILDVTED
+548 YPNKEIIILDATED

-574 TLSYLVYYNC
+574 NLQYIEYYNC
-584 SGRDVAEVK
+584 NGRDVAEVK

-614 NTSFVLGELNEIMV
+614 DKNFILGELNEIMV
-628 KNKADMVTS
+628 KNEADMVTT
-637 TMMIYHPGEN
+637 TMMIYHPSEN
-647 NLIGYGTDDKEVDV
+647 SLTGYGTDDKEIDV

-672 YPGNDYNMLTGH
+672 YLGNDYNMLTGH
-684 IFDKKLFNNLEELNF
+684 LFDKKLFNNLEELNF
-699 ADEKQLIAKILAK
+699 ADEKKLMAEILYRAKKRI
-712 AEKKMRKNSYYW
+712 RKNSYDW
-724 VEVRN
+724 VKVIS

>member
-1 MKRGEFMVKVSV
+1 MVKISV

-29 SVLKQSYKDF
+29 SVLKQSYKDY

-52 INKFQDNSQF
+52 INKFQNNFQV
-62 KIYVD
+62 KIHID
-67 ESKNLSMLR
+67 ETKNINILR
-76 KEAINQAKGEY
+76 KEAIEQAKGEY

-92 PRDFLIDEKTL
+92 PRDFLIDESAL
-103 EKLVILSNEEDSDL
+103 EKLINLSSEKKSNL

-123 LLKQGRFLFKN
+123 LLKQGRFLYKN
-134 VDTQIISYNRFRAFQ
+134 VDTEIISYNRFRAFQ
-149 LSENEFRSLNG
+149 LSENEFRSLDG
-160 TLIKRNLFE
+160 ALIKRNLFE

-174 NLPVQLLLTSLAE
+174 NSPSQLLLTSLAE

-199 YVCVAENNEDR
+199 YVYVEENNEDR
-210 DLELVWGKGSEFHF
+210 NEELIWGKGNEFHF

-241 KISSTIEV
+241 NIPSAIEV
-249 ALCIDDNVV
+249 ALCIDDNVM

-281 YKELSD
+281 YKKLSD

-292 LAWIDEKM
+292 LAWIDGKM
-300 STINVRPVQISEEL
+300 STVNVRPVQISEEL
-314 HKSLKKISLGHDKW
+314 HKSMEKISLGHDMW
-328 QLPISSYY
+328 NLPISSYY

-378 CLDEKAYMKKAV
+378 CLDERAYMKKV
-390 SVLNPRRREYFN
+390 FSVLNPRRREYFN
-402 SGVLIFDLYLFRK
+402 SGVLVFDLCLFRK
-415 YKIINSFLDFLVDTT
+415 YKTINDFLDFLVDTA
-430 DLYALGDQDALNLY
+430 DLYELGDQDALNLY

-464 KYTGVNDVKLLHFY
+464 EYGQINNINLLHFY
-478 ERTKPLRSP
+478 GKAKPLRSF
-487 YDDYVSDD
+487 YDYVSDD
-495 KIKEFARLYRKY
+495 KIREFVRLYRKY
-507 YHEAAELTEYRN
+507 YHEAAELTEYKN
-519 SNSKISIIITAHSAN
+519 SNSKISIIITAHSADD
-534 EDFFKSLGSLSYQL
+534 DFFKSLERLSYQM
-548 YPNKEIIILDVTED
+548 YPNKEIIILDATED

-574 TLSYLVYYNC
+574 NLQYIEYYNC
-584 SGRDVAEVK
+584 NGRDVAEVK

-614 NTSFVLGELNEIMV
+614 DKNFILGELNEIMV
-628 KNKADMVTS
+628 KNEADMVTT
-637 TMMIYHPGEN
+637 TMMIYHPSEN
-647 NLIGYGTDDKEVDV
+647 SLTGYGTDDKEIDV

-672 YPGNDYNMLTGH
+672 YLGNDYNMLTGH
-684 IFDKKLFNNLEELNF
+684 LFDKKLFNNLEELNF
-699 ADEKQLIAKILAK
+699 ADEKKLMAEILYRAKKRI
-712 AEKKMRKNSYYW
+712 RKNSYDW
-724 VEVRN
+724 VKVIS

>member
-1 MKRGEFMVKVSV
+1 MVKVSV

-52 INKFQDNSQF
+52 INRFQDNTQV
-62 KIYVD
+62 KIHID
-67 ESKNLSMLR
+67 GTKNINILR
-76 KEAINQAKGEY
+76 KETIDQAKGEY
-87 FTFID
+87 LIFID
-92 PRDFLIDEKTL
+92 PRDFLIAEKTL
-103 EKLVILSNEEDSDL
+103 EKLVILSNEKDSDL
-117 IISSYM
+117 IINSYM
-123 LLKQGRFLFKN
+123 MLKQGIFLYRN
-134 VDTQIISYNRFRAFQ
+134 VDTEIISYNRFRAFQ
-149 LSENEFRSLNG
+149 LSKNEFRSLDG
-160 TLIKRNLFE
+160 TLIKRDLFE

-174 NLPVQLLLTSLAE
+174 NLPSQLLLTGLAE

-199 YVCVAENNEDR
+199 YVCVEENDEDR
-210 DLELVWGKGSEFHF
+210 NIELVWGKGNEFHF

-230 VEKNRIEQYKP
+230 VEKNRIEQYEP
-241 KISSTIEV
+241 EIPSTIEV
-249 ALCIDDNVV
+249 ALCIDDNVM

-300 STINVRPVQISEEL
+300 STVNVRPVQISEEL
-314 HKSLKKISLGHDKW
+314 HKSMEKISLGHDKW

-343 LPDVDRIIYLDAD
+343 LPDVSRIIYLDAD

-487 YDDYVSDD
+487 YNYVSDD
-495 KIKEFARLYRKY
+495 RIKEFVRLYRKY

-519 SNSKISIIITAHSAN
+519 SNSKISIIITAHSAD

-647 NLIGYGTDDKEVDV
+647 NFIGYGTDDKEVDV

-699 ADEKQLIAKILAK
+699 ADEKQLMAKILAK

>member
-1 MKRGEFMVKVSV
+1 MVKVSV

-29 SVLKQSYKDF
+29 SVLKQSYKDY

-52 INKFQDNSQF
+52 INKFQNNSQV
-62 KIYVD
+62 KIHID
-67 ESKNLSMLR
+67 ETKNINILR
-76 KEAINQAKGEY
+76 KEAIEQAKGEY

-92 PRDFLIDEKTL
+92 PRDFLIDESAL
-103 EKLVILSNEEDSDL
+103 EKLINLSSEKKSNL

-123 LLKQGRFLFKN
+123 LLKQGRFLYKN
-134 VDTQIISYNRFRAFQ
+134 VDTEIISYNRFRAFQ
-149 LSENEFRSLNG
+149 LSENEFRSLDG
-160 TLIKRNLFE
+160 ALIKRNLFE

-174 NLPVQLLLTSLAE
+174 NSPSQLLLTSLAE

-199 YVCVAENNEDR
+199 YVYVEENNEDR
-210 DLELVWGKGSEFHF
+210 NEELIWGKGNEFHF

-241 KISSTIEV
+241 NIPSAIEV
-249 ALCIDDNVV
+249 ALCIDDNVM

-281 YKELSD
+281 YKKLSD

-292 LAWIDEKM
+292 LAWIDGKM
-300 STINVRPVQISEEL
+300 STVNVRPVQISEEL
-314 HKSLKKISLGHDKW
+314 HKSMEKISLGHDMW
-328 QLPISSYY
+328 NLPISSYY

-378 CLDEKAYMKKAV
+378 CLDERAYMKKV
-390 SVLNPRRREYFN
+390 FSVLNPRRREYFN
-402 SGVLIFDLYLFRK
+402 SGVLVFDLCLFRK
-415 YKIINSFLDFLVDTT
+415 YKTINDFLDFLVDTA
-430 DLYALGDQDALNLY
+430 DLYELGDQDALNLY

-464 KYTGVNDVKLLHFY
+464 EYGQINNINLLHFY
-478 ERTKPLRSP
+478 GKAKPLRSF
-487 YDDYVSDD
+487 YDYVSDD
-495 KIKEFARLYRKY
+495 KIREFVRLYRKY
-507 YHEAAELTEYRN
+507 YHEAAELTEYKN
-519 SNSKISIIITAHSAN
+519 SNSKISIIITAHSADD
-534 EDFFKSLGSLSYQL
+534 DFFKSLERLSYQM
-548 YPNKEIIILDVTED
+548 YPNKEIIILDATED

-574 TLSYLVYYNC
+574 NLQYIEYYNC
-584 SGRDVAEVK
+584 NGRDVAEVK

-614 NTSFVLGELNEIMV
+614 DKNFILGELNEIMV
-628 KNKADMVTS
+628 KNEADMVTT
-637 TMMIYHPGEN
+637 TMMIYHPSEN
-647 NLIGYGTDDKEVDV
+647 SLTGYGTDDKEIDV

-672 YPGNDYNMLTGH
+672 YLGNDYNMLTGH
-684 IFDKKLFNNLEELNF
+684 LFDKKLFNNLEELNF
-699 ADEKQLIAKILAK
+699 ADEKKLMAEILYRAKKRI
-712 AEKKMRKNSYYW
+712 RKNSYDW
-724 VEVRN
+724 VKVIS

>member
-1 MKRGEFMVKVSV
+1 MKRGENMVKISV

-29 SVLKQSYKDF
+29 SVLKQSYKDY

-52 INKFQDNSQF
+52 INKFQNNSQV
-62 KIYVD
+62 KIHID
-67 ESKNLSMLR
+67 ETKNINILR
-76 KEAINQAKGEY
+76 KEAIEQAKGEY

-92 PRDFLIDEKTL
+92 PRDFLIDESAL
-103 EKLVILSNEEDSDL
+103 EKLINLSSEKESNL

-123 LLKQGRFLFKN
+123 LLKQGRFLYKN
-134 VDTQIISYNRFRAFQ
+134 VDTEIISYNRFRVFQ
-149 LSENEFRSLNG
+149 LSENEFRSLDG
-160 TLIKRNLFE
+160 ALIKRNLFE

-174 NLPVQLLLTSLAE
+174 NSPSQLLLTSLAE

-199 YVCVAENNEDR
+199 YVYVEENNEDR
-210 DLELVWGKGSEFHF
+210 NEELIWGKGNEFHF

-241 KISSTIEV
+241 NIPSAIEV
-249 ALCIDDNVV
+249 ALCIDDNVM

-281 YKELSD
+281 YKKLSD

-292 LAWIDEKM
+292 LAWIDGKM
-300 STINVRPVQISEEL
+300 STVNVRPVQISEEL
-314 HKSLKKISLGHDKW
+314 HKSMEKISLGHDRGN
-328 QLPISSYY
+328 LPISSYY

-378 CLDEKAYMKKAV
+378 CLDERAYMKKV
-390 SVLNPRRREYFN
+390 FSVLNPRRREYFN
-402 SGVLIFDLYLFRK
+402 SGVLVFDLCLFRK
-415 YKIINSFLDFLVDTT
+415 YKTINDFLDFLIDTA
-430 DLYALGDQDALNLY
+430 DLYELGDQDALNLY

-464 KYTGVNDVKLLHFY
+464 EYDQINNINLLHFY
-478 ERTKPLRSP
+478 GKAKPLRSF
-487 YDDYVSDD
+487 YDYVSDD
-495 KIKEFARLYRKY
+495 KIREFVRLYRKY
-507 YHEAAELTEYRN
+507 YHEAAELTEYKN
-519 SNSKISIIITAHSAN
+519 SNSKISIIITAHSADD
-534 EDFFKSLGSLSYQL
+534 DFFKSLERLSYQM
-548 YPNKEIIILDVTED
+548 YPNKEIIILDATED

-574 TLSYLVYYNC
+574 NLQYIEYYNC
-584 SGRDVAEVK
+584 NGRDVAEVK

-614 NTSFVLGELNEIMV
+614 DKNFILGELNEIMV
-628 KNKADMVTS
+628 KNEADMVTT
-637 TMMIYHPGEN
+637 TMMIYHSSEN
-647 NLIGYGTDDKEVDV
+647 SLTGYGTDDKEIDV

-672 YPGNDYNMLTGH
+672 YLGNDYNMLTGH
-684 IFDKKLFNNLEELNF
+684 LFDKKLFNNLEELNF
-699 ADEKQLIAKILAK
+699 ADEKKLMAEILAR
-712 AEKKMRKNSYYW
+712 AGKKMRKNSYYW